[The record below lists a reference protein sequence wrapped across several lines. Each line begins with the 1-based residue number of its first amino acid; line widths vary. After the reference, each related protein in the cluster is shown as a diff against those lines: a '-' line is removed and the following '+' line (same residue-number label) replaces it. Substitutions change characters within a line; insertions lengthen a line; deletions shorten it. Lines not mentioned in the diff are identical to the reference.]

1 MDTKQWQIL
10 KNDYVRRLRGYLAEL
25 TLFEREFLLCRVS
38 EQLKDIER
46 LAHRLA
52 GSGAAYGFTELS
64 VKAKTLELLLQGL
77 QDDVLAQSH
86 PAVHESLTNLIRHI
100 SDCIASATWVH
111 NESAVLTNIEDLE
124 KPLTPCP
131 TVIVVDDDPA
141 IGIDLTA
148 TLIEEGF
155 DVRVVQDINNLRD
168 VIAATNPLAVVCD
181 LIFPEGNLA
190 GVEYFKS
197 ITENR
202 SPPLP
207 AIFISSNQNFDARLA
222 CARAGGSHF
231 FSKPLDKISLVRSL
245 RELVGLK
252 NNDPHRI
259 LLVDDDENLLQLY
272 GETLEHAGYK
282 VFRAMT
288 AREGLDLLINE
299 DPEMILL
306 DIHLADCNG
315 LELGKVIR
323 QHERFAY
330 TPLMFMSS
338 DTRADVLMA
347 AVRLAGDDFISKP
360 IEPWRLLMTVEPRV
374 KRSRLMRNPSM
385 SHSGMA
391 HKGDVYDS
399 LTALP
404 NLRYLRSMLDEKL
417 APEHEKVQLC
427 LVKIDI
433 DDFHHVN
440 DVYGHYQADRMLQQ
454 IAWEISH
461 CLHFEDILSRES
473 GDEFYVL
480 LVSPVSVINQKTI
493 IQNIANSIA
502 KIKVSNNDNLRLS
515 ISVGIALAPQD
526 SRNAVDLIAHTNTAL
541 FDAKTKVSDRVCYF
555 DACVQETLL
564 HQFKLENDVRHI
576 MERNQLLAY
585 YQPIFNVNDMRLI
598 GFEALVRWRH
608 PHRGVVA
615 PDQFIGAV
623 EKQGLMPQLT
633 EWMLNHAMQ
642 QQAMWQTQGHSHI
655 MHVNITATDVQNGHF
670 VDLVQSLLLTHGIN
684 PAQLMLELTEST
696 LMKNWDMGGKLLRNL
711 RALGVKLAIDD
722 FGTGYSS
729 LSYLNR
735 FPVDKLKID
744 RSFLNDWSVQKDERL
759 ISAIISLSKAMGFGV
774 VAEGVEDQ
782 QQLEFLKDLGCDEF
796 QGYFISKPLAA
807 TEIAGAAWFKT
818 IL

>member
-1 MDTKQWQIL
+1 MDTKQWQLL

-100 SDCIASATWVH
+100 SGCIASATWVH
-111 NESAVLTNIEDLE
+111 NESPVLTDIEDLE

-155 DVRVVQDINNLRD
+155 DVRVVQDINKLRD

-231 FSKPLDKISLVRSL
+231 FAKPLDKTLLVRSL

-655 MHVNITATDVQNGHF
+655 MHVNITATDVQNAHF
-670 VDLVQSLLLTHGIN
+670 VELVQSLLLTHGIN

-711 RALGVKLAIDD
+711 RELGVKLAIDD

>member
-1 MDTKQWQIL
+1 
-10 KNDYVRRLRGYLAEL
+10 
-25 TLFEREFLLCRVS
+25 
-38 EQLKDIER
+38 
-46 LAHRLA
+46 
-52 GSGAAYGFTELS
+52 
-64 VKAKTLELLLQGL
+64 
-77 QDDVLAQSH
+77 
-86 PAVHESLTNLIRHI
+86 
-100 SDCIASATWVH
+100 
-111 NESAVLTNIEDLE
+111 
-124 KPLTPCP
+124 
-131 TVIVVDDDPA
+131 
-141 IGIDLTA
+141 
-148 TLIEEGF
+148 
-155 DVRVVQDINNLRD
+155 
-168 VIAATNPLAVVCD
+168 VVCD

-202 SPPLP
+202 LPPLP
-207 AIFISSNQNFDARLA
+207 AIFISSNQDFDARLA

-231 FSKPLDKISLVRSL
+231 FSKPLDKVSLVRSL

-252 NNDPHRI
+252 NNDPYRI

-272 GETLEHAGYK
+272 GETLELAGYK
-282 VFRAMT
+282 VFRAPS
-288 AREGLDLLINE
+288 AREGLDFLINE

-306 DIHLADCNG
+306 DIHLEDCNG

-338 DTRADVLMA
+338 DTRTDVQLA

-374 KRSRLMRNPSM
+374 KRSRLMRNPSL
-385 SHSGMA
+385 SHGGMA
-391 HKGDVYDS
+391 NKGDVYDP

-404 NLRYLRSMLDEKL
+404 NLRYLRSIVDEKL

-493 IQNIANSIA
+493 IKNIANAIA
-502 KIKVSNNDNLRLS
+502 KIKVSYNDNLRLS
-515 ISVGIALAPQD
+515 ISVGVALAPQD
-526 SRNAVDLIAHTNTAL
+526 SRNAVDLIAHTDTAL
-541 FDAKTKVSDRVCYF
+541 FHAKTQANDRVCYF

-585 YQPIFNVNDMRLI
+585 YQPIFNVADMRLT
-598 GFEALVRWRH
+598 GFEALVRWLH
-608 PHRGVVA
+608 PQRGIVA
-615 PDQFIGAV
+615 PDQFMYAV

-633 EWMLNHAMQ
+633 EWMLDHAMQ
-642 QQAMWQTQGHSHI
+642 QQAIWQLQGHNPI
-655 MHVNITATDVQNGHF
+655 MHVNITATDVQNAHF
-670 VDLVQSLLLTHGIN
+670 VDLVQSLLLKHSIN

-696 LMKNWDMGGKLLRNL
+696 LMKNWDMGGKLLRSL
-711 RALGVKLAIDD
+711 RELGVKLAIDD

-774 VAEGVEDQ
+774 VAEGVEER
-782 QQLEFLKDLGCDEF
+782 QQLDFLKNLGCDEF

-807 TEIAGAAWFKT
+807 NEIANAVWFNA
-818 IL
+818 I

>member
-1 MDTKQWQIL
+1 MDTKQWQLL
-10 KNDYVRRLRGYLAEL
+10 KNDYVRRLRTYFLEL
-25 TLFEREFLLCRVS
+25 TLFERDFLQPFVS
-38 EQLKDIER
+38 EQLKNIEN

-64 VKAKTLELLLQGL
+64 VKAKTLELLLRGL
-77 QDDVLAQSH
+77 HNDELAQSQT
-86 PAVHESLTNLIRHI
+86 AVHEALVNLIQHI
-100 SDCIASATWVH
+100 NSCMAS
-111 NESAVLTNIEDLE
+111 SAVALDENASQTNVEDLDA
-124 KPLTPCP
+124 PVTPCP

-141 IGIDLTA
+141 VGIDLAA
-148 TLIEEGF
+148 TLMEEGF
-155 DVRVVQDINNLRD
+155 DVRVVQDINKLAE
-168 VIAATNPLAVVCD
+168 VIATTNPLSVVCD

-197 ITENR
+197 ITEKR
-202 SPPLP
+202 MPPLP
-207 AIFISSNQNFDARLA
+207 AIFISSNQDFDARLA

-252 NNDPHRI
+252 NNDPYRI

-272 GETLEHAGYK
+272 GETLELAGYK

-288 AREGLDLLINE
+288 AREGLNFLLNE

-306 DIHLADCNG
+306 DIHLDDCNG

-323 QHERFAY
+323 QHERFSH

-338 DTRADVLMA
+338 DTRADVQMA

-391 HKGDVYDS
+391 HKGDVYDP

-404 NLRYLRSMLDEKL
+404 NLRYLRSIVDEKL

-461 CLHFEDILSRES
+461 CLHFEDVLSRES

-480 LVSPVSVINQKTI
+480 LVSPVSVVNQKTI
-493 IQNIANSIA
+493 IKNIANAIA
-502 KIKVSNNDNLRLS
+502 KIKVSYSDNLQLS
-515 ISVGIALAPQD
+515 ISAGVALAPQD
-526 SRNAVDLIAHTNTAL
+526 SRNAVDLIAHTDTAL
-541 FDAKTKVSDRVCYF
+541 FHAKTQASDRVCYF
-555 DACVQETLL
+555 DVCVQETLL

-576 MERNQLLAY
+576 MARNQLLAY
-585 YQPIFNVNDMRLI
+585 YQPIFNVNDMHLT
-598 GFEALVRWRH
+598 GFEALVRWQH
-608 PHRGVVA
+608 PQRGIVA
-615 PDQFIGAV
+615 PDQFIYAV

-633 EWMLNHAMQ
+633 EWMLDHAMRQ
-642 QQAMWQTQGHSHI
+642 QVIWREQGHNTV
-655 MHVNITATDVQNGHF
+655 MHVNITATDVQNEHF
-670 VDLVQSLLLTHGIN
+670 VDLVQSLLLKHSIN

-696 LMKNWDMGGKLLRNL
+696 LMKNWDMGGTLLRNL
-711 RALGVKLAIDD
+711 RELGVKLAIDD

-782 QQLEFLKDLGCDEF
+782 QQLSFLKGLGCDEF

-807 TEIAGAAWFKT
+807 NDIANASWFVT
-818 IL
+818 R

>member
-1 MDTKQWQIL
+1 
-10 KNDYVRRLRGYLAEL
+10 
-25 TLFEREFLLCRVS
+25 
-38 EQLKDIER
+38 
-46 LAHRLA
+46 
-52 GSGAAYGFTELS
+52 
-64 VKAKTLELLLQGL
+64 
-77 QDDVLAQSH
+77 
-86 PAVHESLTNLIRHI
+86 
-100 SDCIASATWVH
+100 
-111 NESAVLTNIEDLE
+111 
-124 KPLTPCP
+124 
-131 TVIVVDDDPA
+131 
-141 IGIDLTA
+141 
-148 TLIEEGF
+148 
-155 DVRVVQDINNLRD
+155 VVQDINRLGD

-202 SPPLP
+202 LPPLP
-207 AIFISSNQNFDARLA
+207 AIFISSNQDFDARLA

-231 FSKPLDKISLVRSL
+231 FSKPLDKVSLVRSL

-252 NNDPHRI
+252 NNDPYRI

-272 GETLEHAGYK
+272 GETLELAGYK
-282 VFRAMT
+282 VFRAPS
-288 AREGLDLLINE
+288 AREGLDFLINE

-306 DIHLADCNG
+306 DIHLEDCNG

-338 DTRADVLMA
+338 DTRTDVQLA

-374 KRSRLMRNPSM
+374 KRSRLMRNPSL
-385 SHSGMA
+385 SHGGMA
-391 HKGDVYDS
+391 NKGDVYDP

-404 NLRYLRSMLDEKL
+404 NLRYLRSIVDEKL

-493 IQNIANSIA
+493 IKNIANAIA
-502 KIKVSNNDNLRLS
+502 KIKVSYNDNLRLS
-515 ISVGIALAPQD
+515 ISVGVALAPQD
-526 SRNAVDLIAHTNTAL
+526 SRNAVDLIAHTDTAL
-541 FDAKTKVSDRVCYF
+541 FHAKTQANDRVCYF

-585 YQPIFNVNDMRLI
+585 YQPIFNVADMRLT
-598 GFEALVRWRH
+598 GFEALVRWLH
-608 PHRGVVA
+608 PQRGIVA
-615 PDQFIGAV
+615 PDQFMYAV

-633 EWMLNHAMQ
+633 EWMLDHAMQ
-642 QQAMWQTQGHSHI
+642 QQAIWQLQGHNPI
-655 MHVNITATDVQNGHF
+655 MHVNITATDVQNAHF
-670 VDLVQSLLLTHGIN
+670 VDLVQSLLLKHSIN

-696 LMKNWDMGGKLLRNL
+696 LMKNWDMGGKLLRSL
-711 RALGVKLAIDD
+711 RELGVKLAIDD

-774 VAEGVEDQ
+774 VAEGVEER
-782 QQLEFLKDLGCDEF
+782 QQLDFLKNLGCDEF

-807 TEIAGAAWFKT
+807 NEIANAVWFNA
-818 IL
+818 I